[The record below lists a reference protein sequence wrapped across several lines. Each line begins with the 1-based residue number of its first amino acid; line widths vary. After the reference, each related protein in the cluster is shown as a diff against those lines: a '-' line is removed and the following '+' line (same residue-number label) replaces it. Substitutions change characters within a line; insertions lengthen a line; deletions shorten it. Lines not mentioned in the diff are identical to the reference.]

1 MKSKIKTQSK
11 LKIHSR
17 ITAQSSLSILIA
29 INVFVI
35 LTLGYMHWESLY
47 NQKTM
52 LVFQKQQALQIA
64 ENQISR
70 LMSGRECEQNINQND
85 VSFTIICSPQKIK
98 VNFPLGEVIIQ
109 TN

>member
-1 MKSKIKTQSK
+1 MKNRIK
-11 LKIHSR
+11 
-17 ITAQSSLSILIA
+17 AQSTLGILIA

-35 LTLGYMHWESLY
+35 LTLGYMHWESSY

-52 LVFQKQQALQIA
+52 RVFQKQQALQIA

-70 LMSGRECEQNINQND
+70 LMSGRECEQNVIQNN
-85 VSFTIICSPQKIK
+85 VSFTIICSSRKIN

-109 TN
+109 PN